1 MDDAPLSEKHA
12 KILRKYKVVCIC
24 NTIRYPRVADAI
36 ENGARTA
43 EEVARATGCTTGSCH
58 GERCVPVILEMLDG
72 KR

>member
-12 KILRKYKVVCIC
+12 RILRKYKPVCIC
-24 NTIRYPRVADAI
+24 NGIRFPRVEEAI
-36 ENGARTA
+36 QNGARSLS
-43 EEVARATGCTTGSCH
+43 EVARDTGCTTGSCH

>member
-1 MDDAPLSEKHA
+1 M
-12 KILRKYKVVCIC
+12 VCVC
-24 NTIRYPRVADAI
+24 NAIRYPRVAEAI
-36 ENGARTA
+36 EQGARSV

>member
-12 KILRKYKVVCIC
+12 RILLKYRPVCIC
-24 NTIRYPRVADAI
+24 NGIKVPRVADAI
-36 ENGARTA
+36 ANGARSV

>member
-1 MDDAPLSEKHA
+1 MDDAHLSEKHA
-12 KILRKYKVVCIC
+12 RILLKYKPVCIC
-24 NTIRYPRVADAI
+24 NGIKYPRVADAI
-36 ENGARTA
+36 AAGAGSV